1 MDSKKP
7 KTKGLHRENP
17 YLPRNHE
24 HLVATETAP
33 SSRLNIS
40 TNLWSPVVS
49 GADSAIG
56 CSRTPLNHGARP
68 QPFALAFTKPF
79 AIRRLSA
86 TFATCPW
93 TSPMLTAPL
102 AESPSSRA
110 PTTIVPNA
118 TSLCADYASRAS
130 SKWTL
135 STQAKT
141 GTGPEEKSNKPL
153 MTPSTR
159 DTPASKSS
167 TATAPPAGGPSSA
180 QELCPSCAPSPSAP
194 TGDSPPTGT
203 TREPT

>member
-1 MDSKKP
+1 MRVKIQTNRSSDIFIFLGRVVAWFSVWRRSNEIFAGLGKMDSKKP
-7 KTKGLHRENP
+7 KTKGLNRENP

-93 TSPMLTAPL
+93 TSPMLTAPP

-118 TSLCADYASRAS
+118 TSLCADYASRGS

-135 STQAKT
+135 SIQEKT
-141 GTGPEEKSNKPL
+141 GTGPEEIG
-153 MTPSTR
+153 R
-159 DTPASKSS
+159 AS
-167 TATAPPAGGPSSA
+167 
-180 QELCPSCAPSPSAP
+180 C
-194 TGDSPPTGT
+194 
-203 TREPT
+203 RERV